1 MLNFNCKLILS
12 FHNSSDKTNHYKHI
26 KPYDCHMPICSIH
39 RKLMI

>member
-26 KPYDCHMPICSIH
+26 KPYDFYMPICSIH